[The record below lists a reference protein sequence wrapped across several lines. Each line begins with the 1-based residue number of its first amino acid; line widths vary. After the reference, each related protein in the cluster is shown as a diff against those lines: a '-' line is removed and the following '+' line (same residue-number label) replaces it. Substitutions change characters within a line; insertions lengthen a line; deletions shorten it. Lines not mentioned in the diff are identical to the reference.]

1 MTISSD
7 FLTTNLSA
15 FAVDL
20 QKQAFGETAAPLK
33 EPVTLAK
40 VKTFARIST
49 ASEDSLISGLITAAR
64 IEAEKWCNR
73 IFIERAFQLFIDRP
87 PMSVVLEFPVSPIS
101 AVSQVSSFSEDD
113 TETVFDADNFRVD
126 TLSVPPRL
134 ILKNGKVWPSV
145 VRNSSSFKVSFT
157 AGYGL
162 DEDDVPA
169 PIKEAIKVIVTHI
182 WELRGQIEEK
192 GDAGTTGTGPLVGR
206 FPQDAILLLSP
217 FRVIYL
223 G

>member
-7 FLTTNLSA
+7 FLTNALGT
-15 FAVDL
+15 FPVDL

-33 EPVTLAK
+33 EPITTAEA
-40 VKTFARIST
+40 KTFARIVT
-49 ASEDSLISGLITAAR
+49 ASEDALIDGLITAAR

-87 PMSVVLEFPVSPIS
+87 PMSLVLEFPVSPIQS
-101 AVSQVSSFSEDD
+101 VTQVSSFSEDD
-113 TETVFDADNFRVD
+113 TETVFDAANYRFDGV
-126 TLSVPPRL
+126 SIPPR
-134 ILKNGKVWPSV
+134 IVLKNGQLWPTV
-145 VRNSSSFKVSFT
+145 TRNSSSFKVTFL
-157 AGYGL
+157 AGYGP
-162 DEDDVPA
+162 DESDVPA
-169 PIKEAIKVIVTHI
+169 PIKEAIKVIFTHI
-182 WELRGQIEEK
+182 WELRGQIEER
-192 GDAGTTGTGPLVGR
+192 GDAGTAVAGSLVGR